1 MRDTERVDVMRDTE
15 RIVATPTARPLWD
28 LMDILLIES
37 ILLIVLNA
45 SMER

>member
-1 MRDTERVDVMRDTE
+1 MRNTD
-15 RIVATPTARPLWD
+15 RIVAVLMRIGLRD
-28 LMDILLIES
+28 LIAILLIES

>member
-1 MRDTERVDVMRDTE
+1 MRDTEP
-15 RIVATPTARPLWD
+15 IVAVLTARRLRD

-45 SMER
+45 SMDG

>member
-1 MRDTERVDVMRDTE
+1 MRDTD
-15 RIVATPTARPLWD
+15 RIVAALTARRLQD
-28 LMDILLIES
+28 LMGILLIES

>member
-1 MRDTERVDVMRDTE
+1 MRDTD
-15 RIVATPTARPLWD
+15 RIVAALTARRLRD
-28 LMDILLIES
+28 LMGILLIES